1 MDRDGA
7 LALARGAERF
17 LIKVGQETLRFD
29 RRTRP
34 LDEAE
39 ALRYLVHDDGLMR
52 IPVLICDDVLVRGY
66 TEELYQE
73 AFEVLE
79 ARKGDTR

>member
-1 MDRDGA
+1 
-7 LALARGAERF
+7 
-17 LIKVGQETLRFD
+17 
-29 RRTRP
+29 
-34 LDEAE
+34 
-39 ALRYLVHDDGLMR
+39 MR

-79 ARKGDTR
+79 AGKGERR